1 MATATATMD
10 NTKAMLEE
18 LRKPPEAVLDQI
30 IGKKVDGTVKWVR
43 RGLPLFVR
51 YVLGN
56 PAVGSILGL
65 LNLYYGAAQDIIRAN
80 QMQHKAARYWGFLWA
95 LKHFFFAV
103 SKGRNS
109 NRFRVVPAEAWAV
122 IMRSSAYAMQQQY
135 GVGINQASVRAEV
148 QRGIVDAATVMN
160 ELMKAGEA
168 KVAASLLPFK
178 GHVPQAELTAA
189 YLKRVHYMRTQLAER
204 IFDTVT
210 KNIPAKH
217 VQHLLGY

>member
-1 MATATATMD
+1 MPTATATLD
-10 NTKAMLEE
+10 DSKAMLEE

-30 IGKKVDGTVKWVR
+30 VGKKVDGTVKWAR
-43 RGLPLFVR
+43 RGLPLFIR

-56 PAVGSILGL
+56 PAVGSIVGL
-65 LNLYYGAAQDIIRAN
+65 LNLYYGAAQDVIQAN

-103 SKGRNS
+103 SKGRNR
-109 NRFRVVPAEAWAV
+109 NRFRVVPADAWSV
-122 IMRSSAYAMQQQY
+122 IKRSSAYTMQQQY
-135 GVGINQASVRAEV
+135 GIGINKASVQSEV
-148 QRGIVDAATVMN
+148 HRGIRDAAKVIN

-178 GHVPQAELTAA
+178 GRVPQAELTRA
-189 YLKRVHYMRTQLAER
+189 YLERAQHMRTQLAER

-217 VQHLLGY
+217 VKHLLGY

>member
-1 MATATATMD
+1 
-10 NTKAMLEE
+10 
-18 LRKPPEAVLDQI
+18 V
-30 IGKKVDGTVKWVR
+30 G
-43 RGLPLFVR
+43 VR
-51 YVLGN
+51 YVLGT

-148 QRGIVDAATVMN
+148 QRGIVDAATVM
-160 ELMKAGEA
+160 
-168 KVAASLLPFK
+168 

>member
-1 MATATATMD
+1 MPTATATFD
-10 NTKAMLEE
+10 DTKAMLQE

-43 RGLPLFVR
+43 RGLPLFIR

-56 PAVGSILGL
+56 PAVGSIVGL

-95 LKHFFFAV
+95 IKYFFFSV
-103 SKGRNS
+103 TKGRKC
-109 NRFRVVPAEAWAV
+109 NRYRVVPADAWIA
-122 IMRSSAYAMQQQY
+122 IKKSSAYAMQQQY
-135 GVGINQASVRAEV
+135 GVGINAASVRSEV
-148 QRGIVDAATVMN
+148 QQGIKDAAKVMN
-160 ELMKAGEA
+160 ELMQAGEA

-178 GHVPQAELTAA
+178 GRVPQAELTKA
-189 YLKRVHYMRTQLAER
+189 YLERAQYMRTQLAER
-204 IFDTVT
+204 IFDTIT

-217 VQHLLGY
+217 VKHLLGY